1 MYYKIIVSFVLF
13 KFVFSVFSKT
23 NDSANFY
30 RLKGIDVNIG
40 SVGYHYGSRTT
51 VNFAQAITPDELD
64 SDFEYQ
70 NSKTNNTS
78 ISPIKIGL
86 NFVFGNDRRNFKY
99 FIHKHEAL
107 FRFNFETKQDKAEI
121 KGIEHRLNPSV
132 RDISINYTY
141 QTQSIGLGYQ
151 MASKPFL
158 KNLALFMGVHLD
170 FGMLALK
177 QLDVPYYADIYSNPN
192 NIKFENYY
200 STFLKG
206 SANLGVKY
214 NFSCDINF
222 FMQTEFAFLKYGNEI
237 NTNAS
242 GIGASFGIRYK
253 FLEDQD
259 KLNYNDTGFW

>member
-1 MYYKIIVSFVLF
+1 MYCKIFVSFVLF
-13 KFVFSVFSKT
+13 NFFSSVFSQI
-23 NDSANFY
+23 NDSANLY
-30 RLKGIDVNIG
+30 KLKGIDVNIG
-40 SVGYHYGSRTT
+40 GCGYHYGSRTT

-64 SDFEYQ
+64 SDFDYQ
-70 NSKTNNTS
+70 NARTNNT
-78 ISPIKIGL
+78 IVSPVKIGL

-121 KGIEHRLNPSV
+121 TGIEHRFNPSV
-132 RDISINYTY
+132 RDISISYTY

-177 QLDVPYYADIYSNPN
+177 QLDVPYYNYIYYNPN
-192 NIKFENYY
+192 NIEFENYY
-200 STFLKG
+200 STFLRG
-206 SANLGVKY
+206 SANLGLKY

-222 FMQTEFAFLKYGNEI
+222 FLQTEFAFLRYGKDI
-237 NTNAS
+237 KTNAS
-242 GIGASFGIRYK
+242 GLGACFGIRYK

-259 KLNYNDTGFW
+259 KLRYNRTGFW